1 MGSDER
7 VSWLRHAARQ
17 ERTVSSDGRSTA
29 PPPRPD
35 GAAGH
40 RSLFLKQLLRW
51 AGCELPGPRNQNNFK
66 KPNTMKR
73 ITIFDH
79 QVGLVFRRGRFLRA
93 LLPGAHWVFLWDRVR
108 VYETTAPFRPPVELE
123 LLLEDPELRARLEV
137 LEVRDHE
144 IALHYRNSIFEQ
156 VLGPGRHPF
165 WKGIV
170 DHAFRL
176 VDLNETEV
184 PADID
189 RAVLRRPDLLPHV
202 RAFQVAVHEAGLLV
216 IDGRFVRRLEPGTY
230 YYWKGSRE
238 TTVLVT
244 DLRVK
249 EVELNGQE
257 MLTLDKAALR
267 VSFLARYR
275 VVDVEAALLGHR
287 DAIRQLYLAL
297 QLALREYVGSLT
309 LDELLTRKEQVG
321 TFVLRQV
328 AAEAAGLGFEVFSA
342 GIRDVI
348 LPGEVKEIMNQVL
361 VAQKQAQASTIARR
375 EETAATRSLLNT
387 AKLLEEHPMLLRLK
401 EMEYVD
407 KIAEK
412 ISHITVAGGTQVVEQ
427 LRQLFLKED

>member
-1 MGSDER
+1 
-7 VSWLRHAARQ
+7 
-17 ERTVSSDGRSTA
+17 
-29 PPPRPD
+29 
-35 GAAGH
+35 
-40 RSLFLKQLLRW
+40 
-51 AGCELPGPRNQNNFK
+51 
-66 KPNTMKR
+66 MKR
-73 ITIFDH
+73 INIFEH

-93 LLPGAHWVFLWDRVR
+93 LPPGAHWVFLWDQVR
-108 VYETTAPFRPPVELE
+108 IYETTASFRPPVELD
-123 LLLEDPELRARLEV
+123 LLLEDPELQALLEV
-137 LEVRDHE
+137 VEVRDYE
-144 IALHYRNSIFEQ
+144 LVLHYRNGNFEQ
-156 VLGPGRHPF
+156 VLRPGRHPF
-165 WKGIV
+165 WKGLV
-170 DHAFRL
+170 DHAFRRF
-176 VDLNETEV
+176 DLNEVAV
-184 PADID
+184 PADLD
-189 RAVLRRPDLLPHV
+189 RAVLRRPELAPYV
-202 RAFQVAVHEAGLLV
+202 RALRVSAHEAGLLLV
-216 IDGRFVRRLEPGTY
+216 DGRFRRRLEPGLY
-230 YYWKGSRE
+230 YFWQTE
-238 TTVLVT
+238 QQVAVLSA

-249 EVELNGQE
+249 ELEFNGQE
-257 MLTLDKAALR
+257 LLTKDKAALR

-321 TFVLRQV
+321 AFVLRQV
-328 AAEAAGLGFEVFSA
+328 AAEAAGLGFEVLSA

-361 VAQKQAQASTIARR
+361 VAQKQAQAGTIARR